1 MNLRFGLDIGVASVG
16 WAVVNDEYEV
26 LESGS
31 NIFESA
37 NASQNVERRSY
48 RQTKRLLRR
57 IRNRVLDF
65 NKLWEK
71 SGLSIP
77 KNNYNNQLELRV
89 QGVSKPLTVDELY
102 HVLTNMLR
110 HRGILRFIL

>member
-57 IRNRVLDF
+57 RRNRVLDF
-65 NKLWEK
+65 NKYGRSLVFLFRKITIIISWSFVCK
-71 SGLSIP
+71 AFLS
-77 KNNYNNQLELRV
+77 
-89 QGVSKPLTVDELY
+89 
-102 HVLTNMLR
+102 H
-110 HRGILRFIL
+110 

>member
-48 RQTKRLLRR
+48 RQTKDCFAGDEIEFWILINYGRSLVFLFRK
-57 IRNRVLDF
+57 ITIIISWSFVCKAF
-65 NKLWEK
+65 
-71 SGLSIP
+71 LS
-77 KNNYNNQLELRV
+77 
-89 QGVSKPLTVDELY
+89 
-102 HVLTNMLR
+102 H
-110 HRGILRFIL
+110 

>member
-57 IRNRVLDF
+57 RRNRVLDF
-65 NKLWEK
+65 NKL
-71 SGLSIP
+71 
-77 KNNYNNQLELRV
+77 
-89 QGVSKPLTVDELY
+89 
-102 HVLTNMLR
+102 
-110 HRGILRFIL
+110 